1 MKASSK
7 CPRVESS
14 TGDASRPPPFGD
26 PFAEEFDDP
35 TVAVDPPPSSSSV
48 ASLRSMLDTVM
59 IVQGMNRFWWI
70 CLQSFRLYML
80 IWRVL
85 DDLLHHLLL
94 MMSLGCPLVIRHKKG
109 EYILCMEIG
118 AVFVLGY
125 INFI

>member
-1 MKASSK
+1 MGLSSVS
-7 CPRVESS
+7 PSPPHSS
-14 TGDASRPPPFGD
+14 GDST
-26 PFAEEFDDP
+26 AEEFDDP

-59 IVQGMNRFWWI
+59 IVQGMDRFWWI

-80 IWRVL
+80 IWQVL

-94 MMSLGCPLVIRHKKG
+94 MMSLGCPLVIHHKKG